1 MTEDEANWMA
11 ESILGKKAIV
21 EKSGSSLGKMAELR
35 SGPH

>member
-11 ESILGKKAIV
+11 ESILEKKAVV
-21 EKSGSSLGKMAELR
+21 EKSGSSFGKMGGLR